1 MASDSNRTH
10 DADST
15 DDPTDVTDSGNEQ
28 DGASTAGHDE
38 QDDEL
43 RRRIADRTPTRLG
56 VGRAGPRPTTDS
68 LLEFRADHGVAR
80 DAVHSRVDDATIDD
94 LGLVPLRTRVAD
106 TDQYLARP
114 DLGRELADES
124 LERLR
129 DECEHAPDVQI
140 VVSDGLSSTA
150 VETNVPELLAVLRD
164 GLEARDV
171 DVGTPVFVEFGRVDA
186 MDAIGEELEADCCVT
201 LIGERPGLRTAE
213 SLSAYLVYGPER
225 GLPTAKKSVVSNIH
239 DGGVPPV
246 EAGAE
251 LVDLLAEML
260 EREASGIDLRED
272 DREFTAE

>member
-10 DADST
+10 EADST
-15 DDPTDVTDSGNEQ
+15 DDPADVPDSV
-28 DGASTAGHDE
+28 DE
-38 QDDEL
+38 RDDEPTDHRSDEAL
-43 RRRIADRTPTRLG
+43 QRIADRTPARLG
-56 VGRAGPRPTTDS
+56 VGRAGPRPTTDA
-68 LLEFRADHGVAR
+68 LLEFRADHGLAR
-80 DAVHSRVDDATIDD
+80 DAVQSRVDESLIDD
-94 LGLVPLRTRVAD
+94 LELVRLRTRVAD

-124 LERLR
+124 LETLR

-150 VETNVPELLAVLRD
+150 VEANVPELLAVLRD
-164 GLEARDV
+164 GLADRDIE
-171 DVGTPVFVEFGRVDA
+171 VGTPVFVEYGRVDV
-186 MDAIGEELEADCCVT
+186 MDAIGEELEAGCCVN
-201 LIGERPGLRTAE
+201 LVGERPGLRTAE

-225 GLPTAKKSVVSNIH
+225 GLPTAKKSVVSNVH
-239 DGGVPPV
+239 GGGLPPV

-272 DREFTAE
+272 DREFTT